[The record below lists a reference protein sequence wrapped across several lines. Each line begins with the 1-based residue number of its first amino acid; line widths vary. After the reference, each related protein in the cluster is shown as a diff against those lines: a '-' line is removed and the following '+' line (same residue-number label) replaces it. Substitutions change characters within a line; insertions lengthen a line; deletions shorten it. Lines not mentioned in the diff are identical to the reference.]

1 MISGDRMSKTDDL
14 TIGALASAAEVGIE
28 TIRFY
33 ERKGLLPEP
42 PRTQAGYR
50 QYTPDTVH
58 RLRFIRRAQGLGF
71 SLAEISELLDLRI
84 AELSACGTVEPG
96 RGRRGALVLGRPD
109 GDLRRGRAPCL
120 GLWIEPLPIFSKRND
135 ARELLKL
142 TPAQRPRHGA
152 PRYAVP
158 CRLGFLV
165 EQIRVSQHER

>member
-1 MISGDRMSKTDDL
+1 MSKTDDL

-50 QYTPDTVH
+50 QYAPDTVH

-84 AELSACGTVEPG
+84 AELSACGTVEVHARNKLG
-96 RGRRGALVLGRPD
+96 QIAEKISELKRIESALQRLVASCEAG
-109 GDLRRGRAPCL
+109 
-120 GLWIEPLPIFSKRND
+120 EPTSECPILE
-135 ARELLKL
+135 EL
-142 TPAQRPRHGA
+142 AQ
-152 PRYAVP
+152 
-158 CRLGFLV
+158 
-165 EQIRVSQHER
+165 S